1 MGEAGEGGG
10 KGPVAPFTERARHKA
25 SQPGNKRKSLRCL
38 RRHLIVCPSL
48 SARVF
53 PLSPLPPVP
62 LQARSRSV
70 VLRDVESSG
79 LPRITCIP
87 RHRSADGRI
96 TKRFGEELEV
106 GTSVFALWMCIVLSY
121 PSRVVRKAVLIWP
134 LTAKQLEFKRSAFA
148 TQANAIRADEIF
160 FSRTLSMDRAIKLLS

>member
-1 MGEAGEGGG
+1 
-10 KGPVAPFTERARHKA
+10 VAPFTERARHKA

-62 LQARSRSV
+62 LQARRSRSV

-79 LPRITCIP
+79 LPRKLHSSSQIS
-87 RHRSADGRI
+87 RWEDYEAFWRRAGDGR
-96 TKRFGEELEV
+96 L
-106 GTSVFALWMCIVLSY
+106 VFALWTCIVLSY
-121 PSRVVRKAVLIWP
+121 PSRVVRKTVLIWP
-134 LTAKQLEFKRSAFA
+134 LTAKQFRV
-148 TQANAIRADEIF
+148 QALCVCDASKCDPRGRNIF
-160 FSRTLSMDRAIKLLS
+160 FAYSIDGSCD